1 MASLGT
7 AMEDAASSQ
16 AQLVFQQFMLKMKD
30 PRAQALVTKTKE
42 FISRFGEGRPPP
54 GSQRADWDRQKMQG
68 FLAWMEGAFK
78 QSPVWRGCSEA
89 ELEQSAEGIE
99 VSRAASECSRGLSR
113 APSIGAS

>member
-1 MASLGT
+1 
-7 AMEDAASSQ
+7 
-16 AQLVFQQFMLKMKD
+16 
-30 PRAQALVTKTKE
+30 
-42 FISRFGEGRPPP
+42 
-54 GSQRADWDRQKMQG
+54 MQG